1 MSRFLIHRPGDAV
14 GVATEDLTAGAA
26 LTGHLRDL
34 DDVVELTAA
43 DDIPLG
49 HKVALTALATGDE
62 VVEYGVTIGVATADI
77 SPGQHVHVHNLKGR
91 RWA

>member
-14 GVATEDLTAGAA
+14 GVATEDLTAGSA

-34 DDVVELTAA
+34 DDVVALTAA

-49 HKVALTALATGDE
+49 HKVALTALAPGDE
-62 VVEYGVTIGVATADI
+62 IIEYGVAIGVATAEI
-77 SPGQHVHVHNLKGR
+77 SPGQHVHVHNVKGQ